1 MALIKNSL
9 KMPINDTIMSL
20 QYMTAFHYHTEAYRG
35 HFLNQNRYERL
46 TYDARLFA
54 SNILGSIPK
63 EYIEKTILKTL
74 YLASLRYY

>member
-1 MALIKNSL
+1 
-9 KMPINDTIMSL
+9 MSL

-46 TYDARLFA
+46 IYDAWLFA

-63 EYIEKTILKTL
+63 EYIEKNNIKDTVFGISEVLLT
-74 YLASLRYY
+74 SQSVEQ